1 MMRRQ
6 TSRTGFTLIE
16 LLVVIAIIAILAAIL
31 FPVFARAR
39 EKARQA
45 SCLSNTKQMG
55 LGVMM
60 YAQDYDEKYPGYVA
74 MCPPGAERP
83 AMGSPGS
90 LYSNQLWADLI
101 YPYVMNKQ
109 LFRCPSKPGTALGY
123 GWNIR
128 MGYVIG
134 QLDSAGN
141 PRTGPEYEGVPMA
154 SVKFPAQTI
163 CIADSDWTG
172 ASDYGWSNAQMLAQT
187 PHVSRFIPA
196 RHNEGANLVFAD
208 GHAKWY
214 SIQEDP
220 SYTGT
225 GSPRLTLNPAG
236 VLWSPGGTF

>member
-1 MMRRQ
+1 MMRR
-6 TSRTGFTLIE
+6 RTVRSGFTLIE

-39 EKARQA
+39 EKARQS
-45 SCLSNTKQMG
+45 SCLSNAKQMG
-55 LGVMM
+55 IGVMM
-60 YAQDYDEKYPGYVA
+60 YAQDYDEKYLGYVA
-74 MCPPGAERP
+74 TCLPGAERP
-83 AMGSPGS
+83 AMGTPGR
-90 LYSNQLWADLI
+90 LYSNLLWPDLL

-109 LFRCPSKPGTALGY
+109 LFRCPSKPEVALGY
-123 GWNIR
+123 GWNVR
-128 MGYVIG
+128 MGYIIG
-134 QLDSAGN
+134 HAD
-141 PRTGPEYEGVPMA
+141 RTGPEYEGVPMA

-172 ASDYGWSNAQMLAQT
+172 ASDYSTNNSQWLAQT

-196 RHNEGANLVFAD
+196 RHNDGANLVFAD

-236 VLWSPGGTF
+236 ILWSPDGTF

>member
-6 TSRTGFTLIE
+6 NSRTGFTLIE

-39 EKARQA
+39 EKARQT

-60 YAQDYDEKYPGYVA
+60 YAQDYDEKYLGYAA
-74 MCPPGAERP
+74 MCPPGAEWP
-83 AMGSPGS
+83 VMGTPGS
-90 LYSNQLWADLI
+90 LYDYQLWPDLI

-109 LFRCPSKPGTALGY
+109 LFRCPSKPGVVLGY

-128 MGYVIG
+128 MGFIIG
-134 QLDSAGN
+134 QAGG
-141 PRTGPEYEGVPMA
+141 TGPMYEGVSMA
-154 SVKFPAQTI
+154 SIKFPAQTI

-172 ASDYGWSNAQMLAQT
+172 TSDYGWSNAQMLDVS

-236 VLWSPGGTF
+236 VLWSPDGTF